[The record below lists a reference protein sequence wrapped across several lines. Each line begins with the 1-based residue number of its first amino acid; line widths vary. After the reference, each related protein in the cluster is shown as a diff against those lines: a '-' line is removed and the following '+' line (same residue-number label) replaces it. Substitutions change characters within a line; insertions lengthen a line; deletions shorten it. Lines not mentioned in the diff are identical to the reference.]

1 MEMRA
6 KDRERLQMIFKQ
18 HIRDRRYI
26 REDGEGVKTYGM
38 IVKEF
43 KGLLH
48 RNTVIKW
55 LKKFFPEVSKEMSVS
70 YKLNNKPLSLWE
82 RR

>member
-1 MEMRA
+1 MTRA
-6 KDRERLQMIFKQ
+6 VRERLQVVFKA
-18 HIRDRRYI
+18 YI
-26 REDGEGVKTYGM
+26 EAKLYLREDGEGVKTYGM
-38 IVKEF
+38 IVREF
-43 KGLLH
+43 KGLMH

-70 YKLNNKPLSLWE
+70 YKLNNKSLSLWE